1 MTEEK
6 NIISSEPEGEEK
18 PEKERL
24 SFENRKLEKR
34 LVRRCAEAITDFNM
48 LQDHDKIM
56 VCVSGGKDSYALL
69 DALLRLQGRAPI
81 DFEILAVCLNQ
92 HLPDFPM
99 DVIVDHFEKLGVPY
113 HIEDQNT
120 FGIMR
125 SKYSDPR
132 KYCSLCSRLR
142 RGVLYRVAREQKC
155 TKIALGHHLDDVV
168 STLMLN
174 MFYGGRLKAMPPKL
188 LSDAKEHVI
197 IRPLI
202 YMREKEL
209 IRWNKA
215 MGHTII
221 PKLCGA
227 DDRCRREMKE
237 IIARMD
243 RETPGRV
250 ENIFK
255 SLMRVAPSHLLDR
268 DLFDFADLE
277 NFRVTNFSDN
287 KSTEIDLSEP
297 ILEKEP

>member
-1 MTEEK
+1 M
-6 NIISSEPEGEEK
+6 EPNAARDRGEHV
-18 PEKERL
+18 RL

-48 LQDHDKIM
+48 IQNGDKVM

-69 DALLRLQGRAPI
+69 DALVRLQGRAPI

-92 HLPDFPM
+92 HLPGFPL
-99 DVIVDHFEKLGVPY
+99 DVMINHFEKLGVPY
-113 HIEDQNT
+113 HIEDQDT
-120 FGIMR
+120 FKIVQ
-125 SKYSDPR
+125 SKYPDPR
-132 KYCSLCSRLR
+132 SYCSLCSRLR
-142 RGVLYRVAREQKC
+142 RGILYRVAREQKC
-155 TKIALGHHLDDVV
+155 TKIALGHHLDDAV

-174 MFYGGRLKAMPPKL
+174 MFYGGRIKSMPPKL
-188 LSDAKEHVI
+188 LSDAKEHII

-215 MGHTII
+215 MGHVIV

-227 DDRCRREMKE
+227 DDLCRREMKD

-250 ENIFK
+250 ENIFR
-255 SLMRVAPSHLLDR
+255 SLSRVAPSQLLDG
-268 DLFDFADLE
+268 DCFDFAGLE
-277 NFRVTNFSDN
+277 SQRKPYIPIVEADSTEDSSDN
-287 KSTEIDLSEP
+287 EEI
-297 ILEKEP
+297 

>member
-1 MTEEK
+1 M
-6 NIISSEPEGEEK
+6 EPNAARDRGEHV
-18 PEKERL
+18 RL

-48 LQDHDKIM
+48 IQNGDKVM

-69 DALLRLQGRAPI
+69 DALVRLQGRAPI

-92 HLPDFPM
+92 HLPGFPL
-99 DVIVDHFEKLGVPY
+99 DVMINHFEKLGVPY
-113 HIEDQNT
+113 HIEDQDT
-120 FGIMR
+120 FKIVQ
-125 SKYSDPR
+125 SKYPDPR
-132 KYCSLCSRLR
+132 SYCSLCSRLR
-142 RGVLYRVAREQKC
+142 RGILYRVAREQKC
-155 TKIALGHHLDDVV
+155 TKIALGHHLDDAV

-174 MFYGGRLKAMPPKL
+174 MFYGGRIKSMPPKL
-188 LSDAKEHVI
+188 LSDAKEHII

-215 MGHTII
+215 MGHVIV

-227 DDRCRREMKE
+227 DDLCRREMKD

-250 ENIFK
+250 ENIFR
-255 SLMRVAPSHLLDR
+255 SLSRVAPSQLLDG
-268 DLFDFADLE
+268 DCFDFAGLE
-277 NFRVTNFSDN
+277 SQRKPYIPIVEAD
-287 KSTEIDLSEP
+287 STEESNGNEEI
-297 ILEKEP
+297 

>member
-1 MTEEK
+1 M
-6 NIISSEPEGEEK
+6 EPNAARDRGEHV
-18 PEKERL
+18 RL

-48 LQDHDKIM
+48 IQNGDKVM

-69 DALLRLQGRAPI
+69 DALVRLQGRAPI

-92 HLPDFPM
+92 HLPGFPLEVM
-99 DVIVDHFEKLGVPY
+99 INHFEKLGVPY
-113 HIEDQNT
+113 HIEDQDT
-120 FGIMR
+120 FKIVQ
-125 SKYSDPR
+125 SKYPDPR
-132 KYCSLCSRLR
+132 SYCSLCSRLR
-142 RGVLYRVAREQKC
+142 RGILYRVAREQKC
-155 TKIALGHHLDDVV
+155 TKIALGHHLDDAV

-174 MFYGGRLKAMPPKL
+174 MFYGGRIKSMPPKL
-188 LSDAKEHVI
+188 LSDAKEHII

-215 MGHTII
+215 MGHVIV

-227 DDRCRREMKE
+227 DDLCRREMKD

-250 ENIFK
+250 VNIFR
-255 SLMRVAPSHLLDR
+255 SLSRVAPSQLLDG
-268 DLFDFADLE
+268 DCFDFAGLE
-277 NFRVTNFSDN
+277 AQRKPYIPIVEAD
-287 KSTEIDLSEP
+287 STEDSNGNEEI
-297 ILEKEP
+297 

>member
-1 MTEEK
+1 MEA
-6 NIISSEPEGEEK
+6 NAARDRGEHV
-18 PEKERL
+18 RL

-48 LQDHDKIM
+48 IQNGDKVM

-69 DALLRLQGRAPI
+69 DALVRLQGRAPI

-92 HLPDFPM
+92 HLPGFPL
-99 DVIVDHFEKLGVPY
+99 DVMINHFEKLGVPY
-113 HIEDQNT
+113 HIEDQDT
-120 FGIMR
+120 FKIVQ
-125 SKYSDPR
+125 SKYPDPR
-132 KYCSLCSRLR
+132 SYCSLCSRLR
-142 RGVLYRVAREQKC
+142 RGILYRVAREQKC
-155 TKIALGHHLDDVV
+155 TKIALGHHLDDAV

-174 MFYGGRLKAMPPKL
+174 MFYGGRIKSMPPKL
-188 LSDAKEHVI
+188 LSDAKEHII

-215 MGHTII
+215 MGHVIV

-227 DDRCRREMKE
+227 DDLCRREMKD

-250 ENIFK
+250 ENIFR
-255 SLMRVAPSHLLDR
+255 SLSRVAPSQLLDG
-268 DLFDFADLE
+268 DCFDFAGLE
-277 NFRVTNFSDN
+277 SQRKPYIPIVEAD
-287 KSTEIDLSEP
+287 STEDSSGNEEI
-297 ILEKEP
+297 

>member
-1 MTEEK
+1 M
-6 NIISSEPEGEEK
+6 EPNAARDRGEHV
-18 PEKERL
+18 RL

-48 LQDHDKIM
+48 IQNGDKVM

-69 DALLRLQGRAPI
+69 DALVRLQGRAPI

-92 HLPDFPM
+92 HLPGFPLEVM
-99 DVIVDHFEKLGVPY
+99 INHFEKLGVPY
-113 HIEDQNT
+113 HIEDQDT
-120 FGIMR
+120 FKIVQ
-125 SKYSDPR
+125 SKYPDPR
-132 KYCSLCSRLR
+132 SYCSLCSRLR
-142 RGVLYRVAREQKC
+142 RGILYRVAREQKC
-155 TKIALGHHLDDVV
+155 TKIALGHHLDDAV

-174 MFYGGRLKAMPPKL
+174 MFYGGRIKSMPPKL
-188 LSDAKEHVI
+188 LSDAKEHII

-215 MGHTII
+215 MGHVIV

-227 DDRCRREMKE
+227 DDLCRREMKD

-250 ENIFK
+250 ENIFR
-255 SLMRVAPSHLLDR
+255 SLSRVAPSQLLDG
-268 DLFDFADLE
+268 DCFDFAGLE
-277 NFRVTNFSDN
+277 AQRKPYIPIVEAD
-287 KSTEIDLSEP
+287 STEDSNGNEEI
-297 ILEKEP
+297 

>member
-1 MTEEK
+1 M
-6 NIISSEPEGEEK
+6 EPNAARDRGEHV
-18 PEKERL
+18 RL

-48 LQDHDKIM
+48 IQNGDKVM

-69 DALLRLQGRAPI
+69 DALVRLQGRAPI

-92 HLPDFPM
+92 HLPGFPL
-99 DVIVDHFEKLGVPY
+99 DVMINHFEKLGVPY
-113 HIEDQNT
+113 HIEDQDT
-120 FGIMR
+120 FKIVQ
-125 SKYSDPR
+125 SKYPDPR
-132 KYCSLCSRLR
+132 SYCSLCSRLR
-142 RGVLYRVAREQKC
+142 RGILYRVAREQKC
-155 TKIALGHHLDDVV
+155 TKIALGHHLDDAV

-174 MFYGGRLKAMPPKL
+174 MFYGGRIKSMPPKL
-188 LSDAKEHVI
+188 LSDAKEHII

-215 MGHTII
+215 MGHVIV

-227 DDRCRREMKE
+227 DDLCRREMKD

-250 ENIFK
+250 ENIFR
-255 SLMRVAPSHLLDR
+255 SLSRVAPSQLLDG
-268 DLFDFADLE
+268 DCFDFAGLE
-277 NFRVTNFSDN
+277 SQRKPYIPIVEVD
-287 KSTEIDLSEP
+287 STEDSNGNEEI
-297 ILEKEP
+297 